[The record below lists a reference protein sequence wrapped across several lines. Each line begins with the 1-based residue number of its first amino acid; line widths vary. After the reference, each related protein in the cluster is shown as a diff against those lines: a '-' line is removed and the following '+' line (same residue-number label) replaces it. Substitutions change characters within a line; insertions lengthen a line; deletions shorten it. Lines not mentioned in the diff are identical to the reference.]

1 VIDSAE
7 KALAVQSALKTAF
20 GATAGSSALSF
31 QIGAAANDTL
41 SVSIGS
47 AKTSSL
53 YAGKSL
59 NVLTQSAA
67 TEASDQ
73 LDTALQTVTTL
84 RASVGALQSR
94 FNFASANIQIAVQNQ
109 DAARGELLDTD
120 VATESTA
127 YATSQVKLQAGISVL
142 AQANQQLQNLLK
154 LIQ

>member
-1 VIDSAE
+1 MLPIPD
-7 KALAVQSALKTAF
+7 ALKEAF
-20 GATAGSSALSF
+20 GATEGSSALSF

-47 AKTSSL
+47 ATATTL
-53 YAGKSL
+53 FAGKTL
-59 NVLTQSAA
+59 NVLTQSNATAA
-67 TEASDQ
+67 SNQ
-73 LDTALQTVTTL
+73 LDAALQNVTTL

-94 FNFASANIQIAVQNQ
+94 FNFAAANIQIAVQNQ
-109 DAARGELLDTD
+109 DAARAEFLDTD

>member
-1 VIDSAE
+1 
-7 KALAVQSALKTAF
+7 LKTAF
-20 GATAGSSALSF
+20 GATAGSSSLSF
-31 QIGAAANDTL
+31 QVGASSTDTL
-41 SVSIGS
+41 EVSIGS
-47 AKTSSL
+47 AQTASL

-59 NVLTQSAA
+59 NVLTQEDAIIA
-67 TEASDQ
+67 GDQ
-73 LDTALQTVTTL
+73 LDIALATVTSL

-127 YATSQVKLQAGISVL
+127 FATSQVKLQAGISVL